1 MPPERALGPK
11 VSAAAFHG
19 KLSKLQRYLE
29 EEDGT
34 LLDCPSVDYA
44 DQDGMTPLHAAC
56 QEGHDQCVELLLRA
70 GARVDSTSKHGLTP
84 LIIACENGRRGCAHL
99 LVKATA
105 AIDKAEHLN
114 AATALH
120 GACLNG
126 AVECVELLLQ
136 ARALLNVVDT
146 DGATPLILA
155 AHHGHIECVKLLV
168 GAGADELVE
177 YEGKIAFELAEDAG
191 HESCAKVLERKAT
204 GRKPCSREGEASEEL
219 GEEQGEE
226 DRPPF
231 IEEPPPPPPPPPL
244 PQPGVNKMLS
254 ELSKQVKAVGLKAA
268 DVIAAKQQGL
278 EVESKRH
285 EDATARAEAEAN
297 AIAAA
302 PRASS
307 DAKEKA
313 NMLFA
318 KGKITEA
325 ADLYE
330 RALKLDE
337 AEAEATNADSEMG
350 HVIGGRAG
358 RGAEPKARAVLHS
371 NLAACRLKQRRWRDA
386 VSECDI
392 ACALYPC
399 FTKALFR
406 RAQAKRH
413 LCDPE
418 GALQDAQLAY
428 KALCDAGGGKPIGE
442 AGKQM
447 GAEMERFVDSVQQE
461 AKAEAEGK
469 ERRSQE
475 AKAEA
480 EGKERRSQEAKAEA
494 EGKERREC
502 EEHGITLGLGAFSDA
517 KSKTVSCHYAL
528 QGDKTQDYLWFV
540 RQQCARGFKGLQFER
555 KEPFTAPNGY
565 TARHGVIR
573 LSDFDP
579 DPEVDRKRDVFGI
592 LEGECTIRH
601 HGGRR
606 ALFFDLTLEV
616 PWRAVL
622 GEGPEREEQLG
633 GKTRLWNVNHYNAF
647 HDWKHLHLRSTHAA
661 ESGPAQDAISAMLA
675 PAALA
680 LIKCKLQEVLGKLM
694 YDKIDPAMLDPPKK
708 PQAGSRS
715 WGKGTVDY
723 SKWDLLDEDGDE
735 DEDEVQRV
743 TEVPRAAGRPDQY
756 LPEPMAR
763 GSKGRPCTGD
773 K

>member
-1 MPPERALGPK
+1 MKTHMDRALGPK

-84 LIIACENGRRGCAHL
+84 LIIACENGWHGCAHI
-99 LVKATA
+99 LVRATA
-105 AIDKAEHLN
+105 AIDKAENLN

-136 ARALLNVVDT
+136 ARALLNVVDK

-191 HESCAKVLERKAT
+191 HESCAKVLERKAS

-226 DRPPF
+226 ESSAL
-231 IEEPPPPPPPPPL
+231 IESPPPPPP
-244 PQPGVNKMLS
+244 QPGVDKMLS
-254 ELSKQVKAVGLKAA
+254 ELSKQVKAVGLKGA
-268 DVIAAKQQGL
+268 DVIAAKQQEL
-278 EVESKRH
+278 DVESKRH
-285 EDATARAEAEAN
+285 VDANAKAKAEAEAN
-297 AIAAA
+297 AIATA

-325 ADLYE
+325 AELYE
-330 RALKLDE
+330 RALQLDE
-337 AEAEATNADSEMG
+337 VE
-350 HVIGGRAG
+350 
-358 RGAEPKARAVLHS
+358 AEPKARAVLHS

-386 VSECDI
+386 VSECDS

-447 GAEMERFVDSVQQE
+447 GAEMERFVESVQQE
-461 AKAEAEGK
+461 AKAEV
-469 ERRSQE
+469 
-475 AKAEA
+475 
-480 EGKERRSQEAKAEA
+480 
-494 EGKERREC
+494 EGKERREL
-502 EEHGITLGLGAFSDA
+502 EEHGITLGALSDA
-517 KSKTVSCHYAL
+517 KSKSGYCHYAL
-528 QGDKTQDYLWFV
+528 QGDKTQDYIWFV
-540 RQQCARGFKGLQFER
+540 RQHCARGFKGLQFER

-565 TARHGVIR
+565 TARHGIIR

-579 DPEVDRKRDVFGI
+579 DPEEGRKRDVFGI
-592 LEGECTIRH
+592 LEGECTIRY

-622 GEGPEREEQLG
+622 GEGTEREEQLG
-633 GKTRLWNVNHYNAF
+633 GKTRLWNVNHYTAF

-661 ESGPAQDAISAMLA
+661 ESGPAQDAISTMLA

-680 LIKCKLQEVLGKLM
+680 LIKCKLQEVLGNLM

-708 PQAGSRS
+708 PLDPPKMTPKKPQAGSRA

-723 SKWDLLDEDGDE
+723 SKWDMLDEDGEE
-735 DEDEVQRV
+735 DEDEVHHV
-743 TEVPRAAGRPDQY
+743 T
-756 LPEPMAR
+756 
-763 GSKGRPCTGD
+763 
-773 K
+773 

>member
-1 MPPERALGPK
+1 MTFVKMPPERALGPK

-44 DQDGMTPLHAAC
+44 DQDGMTP
-56 QEGHDQCVELLLRA
+56 LRA

-204 GRKPCSREGEASEEL
+204 GRKPCSREGEVSEEL

-480 EGKERRSQEAKAEA
+480 EGKERR
-494 EGKERREC
+494 EC

-622 GEGPEREEQLG
+622 GEGTEREEQLG

-647 HDWKHLHLRSTHAA
+647 HDW
-661 ESGPAQDAISAMLA
+661 
-675 PAALA
+675 
-680 LIKCKLQEVLGKLM
+680 
-694 YDKIDPAMLDPPKK
+694 
-708 PQAGSRS
+708 
-715 WGKGTVDY
+715 
-723 SKWDLLDEDGDE
+723 
-735 DEDEVQRV
+735 
-743 TEVPRAAGRPDQY
+743 
-756 LPEPMAR
+756 
-763 GSKGRPCTGD
+763 
-773 K
+773 